1 MQSTEAGFWI
11 VGIWK
16 AFGDNAAPS
25 GFFSF
30 FAGTVTIPVEP
41 CLLIGKSGFDFGLNF
56 IEAQVTTKLST
67 YLPISLG
74 LTNLMDP
81 KQWPGQKK
89 PGTHYSTQVKD
100 TERAAFSLAFAN
112 SCPGVT

>member
-1 MQSTEAGFWI
+1 MKIHQLFQCFVIDFAVLEGGNQRHCQSCELLT
-11 VGIWK
+11 
-16 AFGDNAAPS
+16 FGGCHDVAP
-25 GFFSF
+25 
-30 FAGTVTIPVEP
+30 
-41 CLLIGKSGFDFGLNF
+41 
-56 IEAQVTTKLST
+56 
-67 YLPISLG
+67 G